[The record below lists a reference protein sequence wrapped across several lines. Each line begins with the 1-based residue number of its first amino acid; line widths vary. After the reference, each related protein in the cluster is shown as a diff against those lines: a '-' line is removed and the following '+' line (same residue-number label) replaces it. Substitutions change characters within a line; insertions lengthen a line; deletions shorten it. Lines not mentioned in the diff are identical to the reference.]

1 LLFEKARISANC
13 QIKSRTY
20 GLQIG
25 MHAFKSPHLINVN
38 RTNFPI
44 GTILSY
50 GESKHIFIMGERIIV
65 VEDDKD
71 IQYLLKNSLSKAGYE
86 VEILPDGD
94 TLIRGNAGTADLF
107 LLDVNL
113 PGINGLELC
122 RFLKLNSITKN
133 IPVIILSA
141 FPGLGSVASK
151 YYADDSLEKP
161 FNFSNLIGLITKH
174 IHKND

>member
-1 LLFEKARISANC
+1 MA
-13 QIKSRTY
+13 
-20 GLQIG
+20 
-25 MHAFKSPHLINVN
+25 
-38 RTNFPI
+38 
-44 GTILSY
+44 
-50 GESKHIFIMGERIIV
+50 ERIIV

-71 IQYLLKNSLSKAGYE
+71 IQYLLKDTLSKAGYE
-86 VEILPDGD
+86 VEVLPDGD
-94 TLIRGNAGTADLF
+94 TLIRGNGTAADLY

-133 IPVIILSA
+133 TPVIMLSA

-161 FNFSNLIGLITKH
+161 FNFTSLIRLISKH